1 MLAAAQSAFGDEEE
15 DDPDTLSTHVEEE
28 LPKHLPSW
36 AVSRDQDPKDELL
49 ASLEQVSRDEESE
62 DPATNSIPIDGADDP
77 SARDAIQEDT
87 VLSSPVE
94 DIAQALAQLDATVD
108 DAPTDQ
114 SEGSTDGNKER
125 PVVDTSDI
133 LPETSGH
140 PEAQMDG
147 SSPGDETGDDT
158 IQDGVPEDDRAVDEV
173 GDGAGDASVVEDISA
188 QDGTTE
194 DAAKEEEGARPDR
207 SPSPFEPTPAS
218 SLADLADAA
227 AADDII
233 DDSTE
238 KRQPIEVAVHTDQD
252 PRERAAEN
260 PWNAGDGPIDSI
272 DDGMDVPIS
281 TLPVPA
287 VYQELRDLPPEVEER
302 AVDRPSSALA
312 DTTDRDVILGDE
324 WEQSAQG
331 WVEAEDGS
339 TAWRPIVTTSDAL
352 SGWSIETYLGVV
364 TGDVTL
370 HDADGAGALASARR
384 DATE

>member
-1 MLAAAQSAFGDEEE
+1 MLAAAQSVFGDEEE
-15 DDPDTLSTHVEEE
+15 GDPDTLSTHVEEE

-62 DPATNSIPIDGADDP
+62 DPATNSMPIDGADDP
-77 SARDAIQEDT
+77 SAREAIQEDT
-87 VLSSPVE
+87 VLSAPVE

-114 SEGSTDGNKER
+114 SEGSTDGNEER
-125 PVVDTSDI
+125 PVVDSSDT
-133 LPETSGH
+133 LPETSDH

-147 SSPGDETGDDT
+147 GSPGDETRDDT
-158 IQDGVPEDDRAVDEV
+158 IQGGVPEDDRAVDEV
-173 GDGAGDASVVEDISA
+173 GDGAGDASVVEDVSA
-188 QDGTTE
+188 QDGASEDGATE
-194 DAAKEEEGARPDR
+194 DGAKEEEGARPDR
-207 SPSPFEPTPAS
+207 SLSPFETPAS

-227 AADDII
+227 AADDMI

-238 KRQPIEVAVHTDQD
+238 TRQPIEVEVHTDQD
-252 PRERAAEN
+252 PREWAAEN

-272 DDGMDVPIS
+272 DDGMGVPIS

-302 AVDRPSSALA
+302 AVDGPSFALA
-312 DTTDRDVILGDE
+312 DTTDRDVTWGDE

-352 SGWSIETYLGVV
+352 SGWSIET
-364 TGDVTL
+364 T
-370 HDADGAGALASARR
+370 
-384 DATE
+384 